1 MNAQRLQLVRTGFY
15 PGSIKSVPLGWRFSY
30 AKAGSCQ
37 NAGSSDVKE
46 YRQNFDFGPNTIHE
60 IYLDNVKNDSS
71 TLGSYK
77 VSHGVSTV
85 FLLDGYAFVNGTN
98 YKIYQGNVFK
108 RLDQKVLPLRNYL
121 REKMDLAMG

>member
-15 PGSIKSVPLGWRFSY
+15 PGSIKSVPLAAVFLCKKQ
-30 AKAGSCQ
+30 AVA

-98 YKIYQGNVFK
+98 YKIYQGNVFFQEVGSEGSTIEK
-108 RLDQKVLPLRNYL
+108 LSTG
-121 REKMDLAMG
+121 KMDLAMG

>member
-1 MNAQRLQLVRTGFY
+1 MQKQAV
-15 PGSIKSVPLGWRFSY
+15 
-30 AKAGSCQ
+30 A

>member
-1 MNAQRLQLVRTGFY
+1 MNAQRLQLVRTGVLSGINKISASGGGFLMQ
-15 PGSIKSVPLGWRFSY
+15 KQAV
-30 AKAGSCQ
+30 A

-77 VSHGVSTV
+77 GVSRS
-85 FLLDGYAFVNGTN
+85 FYSLSS
-98 YKIYQGNVFK
+98 
-108 RLDQKVLPLRNYL
+108 R
-121 REKMDLAMG
+121 